1 MAGRKDQELTL
12 VVPGLS
18 RKEGVALRDALIAEK
33 KKVAPKAKATIQI
46 GRKQNFP
53 NIMRRCQKAL
63 EGD

>member
-18 RKEGVALRDALIAEK
+18 RKEGVALRDALIIEK

-46 GRKQNFP
+46 GRKKNFP
-53 NIMRRCQKAL
+53 NIMRSCRKAL
-63 EGD
+63 KGD